1 MKKYLTVFLA
11 LLLASSALLTACGEG
26 NTETDRDPSADTE
39 PSAATEM
46 ETETKLRDSLPDDLD
61 FGGVSVTFHA
71 RGDEVPMLEIE
82 AEDMT
87 GDVINDAYYNRNI
100 SIEERLNLDIVLYA
114 AESWAKYDMAM
125 TDLAASIQSGDGAYQ
140 VVAGWVSG
148 VTPMALEGYFM
159 DLSDAPYLDLEKPW
173 WNQEATETLRIGG
186 VMNFIGGDVCFY
198 SGLAGAFVYF
208 QNDELAENYG
218 IPSIPDMVRE
228 NEWTMDAAIGIT
240 KEIYVDTDG
249 NGTMDTN
256 DTYGIVNGAWAC
268 ADGYYT
274 AADIHQIVID
284 EKGMPALVPQ
294 QERIAKLLETIAP
307 FWLDPA
313 SAGAYCVWGGPEVD
327 MFINNQTLLSAFELD
342 AGVYSF
348 RDMDASYTILPYP
361 KLDDTQDYRT
371 NATNGATLMAI
382 PVDNTERL
390 DASCAAMEAIAAY
403 NHLNIVDIYI
413 ETCLQEK
420 FARNEDTVDML
431 NLIRE
436 SICMDVEHM
445 FKAVLGETMYVVRDL
460 LIDSKNTNIASW
472 YASKTTGIESAI
484 QSTIATIEEMQ

>member
-1 MKKYLTVFLA
+1 MKRILILMTTILA
-11 LLLASSALLTACGEG
+11 LAACKDWTQMEYIP
-26 NTETDRDPSADTE
+26 TDINHPWEQDPSVWEAYTSSLQAYKQSGHTLVYARLANSPE
-39 PSAATEM
+39 PAVSEKNFM
-46 ETETKLRDSLPDDLD
+46 RCLPDSLDIVSLTND
-61 FGGVSVTFHA
+61 FSRH
-71 RGDEVPMLEIE
+71 D
-82 AEDMT
+82 AEDMAMMKQKGTKVLLQVDALDEDPTDAVKMVKANGLDGWALT
-87 GDVINDAYYNRNI
+87 GTP
-100 SIEERLNLDIVLYA
+100 NLDDASSVAKMAAVVKAVSEAKTQGQLLVFEGNPLFVAEADRAAFDLYVLDTDEMSA
-114 AESWAKYDMAM
+114 A
-125 TDLAASIQSGDGAYQ
+125 
-140 VVAGWVSG
+140 
-148 VTPMALEGYFM
+148 M
-159 DLSDAPYLDLEKPW
+159 DVRLSVL
-173 WNQEATETLRIGG
+173 
-186 VMNFIGGDVCFY
+186 
-198 SGLAGAFVYF
+198 S
-208 QNDELAENYG
+208 AENYG